1 MDLLFAL
8 EILRLILLPSTLWK
22 VFLFWST
29 IYQGLK
35 NYPYIYWHIN
45 VRKCTIW
52 RQSQTSVCRENSCF
66 ANNVG
71 GICTNGKQSDAMP
84 PGYVETNVTSP
95 CNVIPQVCIYIQ
107 STCTLTCAVLWSKI
121 ASFLVQ
127 LAFSLLK
134 PHSCNTFRVEKNKK
148 KKKEVCIICE
158 VA

>member
-1 MDLLFAL
+1 MDLLFPL

-107 STCTLTCAVLWSKI
+107 STCTLKCAVLWSKTAI
-121 ASFLVQ
+121 LRKVSCCGWVSAYFLASWAKPSFFIRQ
-127 LAFSLLK
+127 AFFFKTS
-134 PHSCNTFRVEKNKK
+134 
-148 KKKEVCIICE
+148 
-158 VA
+158 